1 MNYKW
6 IKTGEKKI
14 ANSEKLW
21 KRSMHLIKT
30 GAVRKSEYPAEFEER
45 EEKNGQP
52 CSQGPLSS

>member
-1 MNYKW
+1 
-6 IKTGEKKI
+6 
-14 ANSEKLW
+14 
-21 KRSMHLIKT
+21 MHLIKT